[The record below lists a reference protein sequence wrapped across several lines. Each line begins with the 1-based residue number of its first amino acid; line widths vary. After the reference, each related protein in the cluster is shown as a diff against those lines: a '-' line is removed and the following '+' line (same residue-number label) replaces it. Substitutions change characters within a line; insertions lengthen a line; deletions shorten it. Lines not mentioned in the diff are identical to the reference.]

1 MYASV
6 HTDRTG
12 RVYVSDDHRAS
23 GWNGSEHVPLD
34 EVIPIPQGT
43 RLVPL
48 VRDAEAFGR
57 DGRMR
62 AIGRGRT
69 ALSAILPAGYT
80 RLLFPS
86 YGEERAEPP
95 LALLPYTAVG
105 AAPGGDL
112 VVAAVRHSAAAPSPI
127 EVADAP
133 GVIQGALRSWPGND
147 LVRQLVRCAR
157 EHECLA
163 ARAALA
169 DGSELPV
176 PIGALTAE
184 QPTLPIAMRSGY
196 PGTPTEQATLHPT
209 ANEIAQ
215 LVSSPVTRISFG
227 RACDGDP
234 LLAIRPME
242 EALTLLRARHPDV
255 ELHIETTG
263 CSTTALRRL
272 IDAGVTSVTIRFAS
286 AMPDTYRALHGPVA
300 HEWSEVRASIAL
312 AAERARLT
320 LALLLLPGVSDRP
333 AEADAIVG
341 LIGDLPGGVL
351 ELRDLGADP
360 LRALAGLPRGRP
372 TGMRTLL
379 DRLSEADHFELTAAA
394 KPAAV

>member
-12 RVYVSDDHRAS
+12 RAYVSDDHRAS
-23 GWNGSEHVPLD
+23 GWNGAEDVLLEEVLPLP
-34 EVIPIPQGT
+34 EGT

-48 VRDAEAFGR
+48 ERGAEAFGR

-62 AIGRGRT
+62 SLGRGRT
-69 ALSAILPAGYT
+69 TLAAILPAGYT

-86 YGEERAEPP
+86 YEEERGQP
-95 LALLPYTAVG
+95 ALKPLPYTAVG

-112 VVAAVRHSAAAPSPI
+112 VVAAARQPAATAGPAASDPASGI
-127 EVADAP
+127 AE
-133 GVIQGALRSWPGND
+133 ALRTWPGND
-147 LVRQLVRCAR
+147 LARQLVRCAR

-163 ARAALA
+163 ARAGLTGGA
-169 DGSELPV
+169 ELPV
-176 PIGALTAE
+176 PIGALSAE
-184 QPTLPIAMRSGY
+184 RPSLPVTLRSGY
-196 PGTPTEQATLHPT
+196 PGDPTEQAALHPT
-209 ANEIAQ
+209 AGEIAE
-215 LVSSPVTRISFG
+215 LVTPRVARIAFG

-242 EALTLLRARHPDV
+242 EAVTLLRERHPGV
-255 ELHIETTG
+255 EIHVETTG

-272 IDAGVTSVTIRFAS
+272 IDAGVRSVTIRFAS
-286 AMPDTYRALHGPVA
+286 AVPDTYRALHGPVS
-300 HEWSEVRASIAL
+300 HEWSDVRASIAL

-333 AEADAIVG
+333 AESDSIVG
-341 LIGDLPGGVL
+341 LIADLPGGAL

-360 LRALAGLPRGRP
+360 RRTLAGLPRGRP
-372 TGMRTLL
+372 RGMRSLI
-379 DRLSEADHFELTAAA
+379 DRLTEADHFDQAAA
-394 KPAAV
+394 ARSAAV

>member
-34 EVIPIPQGT
+34 EAIPIPPGT

-48 VRDAEAFGR
+48 EREAEAFGR

-62 AIGRGRT
+62 GLGRGRA
-69 ALSAILPAGYT
+69 ALAAVLPPGST

-86 YGEERAEPP
+86 YAEERGDAA
-95 LALLPYTAVG
+95 LAPLPYTAVG

-112 VVAAVRHSAAAPSPI
+112 VVAAVRHGSTVPSI
-127 EVADAP
+127 DTRDDA
-133 GVIQGALRSWPGND
+133 GAIQDALRARPGND
-147 LVRQLVRCAR
+147 LVRQLVRCSR
-157 EHECLA
+157 EYECVA

-169 DGSELPV
+169 GGPEVPV

-184 QPTLPIAMRSGY
+184 QPLLPIALRSGY
-196 PGTPTEQATLHPT
+196 PGAPTEQAALHPT
-209 ANEIAQ
+209 ADEILHLLTPAPGR
-215 LVSSPVTRISFG
+215 VAFG

-234 LLAIRPME
+234 LLALRRVE
-242 EALTLLRARHPDV
+242 EAVSLVSASRPGV
-255 ELHIETTG
+255 EIHLETTG
-263 CSTTALRRL
+263 CSPTALRRL

-286 AMPDTYRALHGPVA
+286 AMPETYRALHGPVA
-300 HEWSEVRASIAL
+300 HEWSDVRASIAL
-312 AAERARLT
+312 AGERARLT
-320 LALLLLPGVSDRP
+320 LALLVLPGVTDRP
-333 AEADAIVG
+333 DEADAIARLV
-341 LIGDLPGGVL
+341 GDLPGGAL

-360 LRALAGLPRGRP
+360 RRTLAGLPSGKPRGVRS
-372 TGMRTLL
+372 LI
-379 DRLSEADHFELTAAA
+379 DRLREADHFQLTVAAM
-394 KPAAV
+394 PAVV

>member
-23 GWNGSEHVPLD
+23 GWNGSEHVLID
-34 EVIPIPQGT
+34 EAIPIPPGT

-48 VRDAEAFGR
+48 EREAEAFGR

-62 AIGRGRT
+62 GLGRGRT
-69 ALSAILPAGYT
+69 ALAAVLPAGCT

-86 YGEERAEPP
+86 YAEDRGDAP
-95 LALLPYTAVG
+95 LDPLPYTAI
-105 AAPGGDL
+105 ASAPGGDL
-112 VVAAVRHSAAAPSPI
+112 VVAAVRHGSPVPPVEIQEGASA
-127 EVADAP
+127 
-133 GVIQGALRSWPGND
+133 IQEALRSRPGND

-157 EHECLA
+157 EHQCLA
-163 ARAALA
+163 ASAALA
-169 DGSELPV
+169 GGAELPV

-184 QPTLPIAMRSGY
+184 QPRLPIALRSGY
-196 PGTPTEQATLHPT
+196 PGAPTEQAALHPT
-209 ANEIAQ
+209 ADEILQ
-215 LVSSPVTRISFG
+215 LVTPKVTRVAFG

-234 LLAIRPME
+234 LLALRPME
-242 EALTLLRARHPDV
+242 EAVSRLHARHPGV
-255 ELHIETTG
+255 EIHVETTG
-263 CSTTALRRL
+263 CSTTTLRRL

-300 HEWSEVRASIAL
+300 HEWTDVRSSIAL

-320 LALLLLPGVSDRP
+320 LAVLVLPGLTDRP
-333 AEADAIVG
+333 AESDAIVG
-341 LIGDLPGGVL
+341 LVGDLPGGAL

-360 LRALAGLPRGRP
+360 RRTLAGLPRGKPR
-372 TGMRTLL
+372 GVRSLI
-379 DRLSEADHFELTAAA
+379 DRLGEADHFRLTVAAM
-394 KPAAV
+394 PAAV

>member
-23 GWNGSEHVPLD
+23 GWNGSEHVPL
-34 EVIPIPQGT
+34 EQAIPIPPGT

-48 VRDAEAFGR
+48 EREAEAFGR

-62 AIGRGRT
+62 GLGRGRT
-69 ALSAILPAGYT
+69 ALAAILPSGCT

-86 YGEERAEPP
+86 YAEERGDAP
-95 LALLPYTAVG
+95 LAPLPYTAV
-105 AAPGGDL
+105 ASAPGGDL
-112 VVAAVRHSAAAPSPI
+112 VVAAVRHGSAVPVVETRESA
-127 EVADAP
+127 
-133 GVIQGALRSWPGND
+133 GTIQEALRSRPGND

-163 ARAALA
+163 ARASLA
-169 DGSELPV
+169 GGSELPV

-184 QPTLPIAMRSGY
+184 QPLLPIALRSGY
-196 PGTPTEQATLHPT
+196 PGTPTEQAALHPT
-209 ANEIAQ
+209 ADEILQ
-215 LVSSPVTRISFG
+215 LATPEVTRVTFG

-234 LLAIRPME
+234 LLALRPME
-242 EALTLLRARHPDV
+242 EAVSLVRARHPSVDIHV
-255 ELHIETTG
+255 ETTG
-263 CSTTALRRL
+263 CSTATLRRL
-272 IDAGVTSVTIRFAS
+272 IEAGVTGVTIRFAS

-300 HEWSEVRASIAL
+300 HEWTDVRASIAL

-320 LALLLLPGVSDRP
+320 LALLVLPGVTDRP
-333 AEADAIVG
+333 AESDAIVG
-341 LIGDLPGGVL
+341 LVGDLPGGAL

-360 LRALAGLPRGRP
+360 RRTLAGLPRAKPRGVRS
-372 TGMRTLL
+372 LI
-379 DRLSEADHFELTAAA
+379 DRLGEADHFELTVAAM
-394 KPAAV
+394 PAAV